1 MMQFQGL
8 GIVNERRELF
18 LRLRYT
24 SHSSTCVATLVIPL
38 KLRILNLIPFHASDA
53 ESLSGNYP
61 CIQDRL
67 TRRQLLFLRNPTP
80 LRSSKFPFEY
90 LLLPPRSALEA
101 APLLLTQRSL
111 AATSTPAYSLKHRYS
126 PQRLGMSI
134 TLECHPFSRPIHSAG
149 ELLHTL
155 KRVPTS
161 MATSLLSK

>member
-1 MMQFQGL
+1 MQFQGL

-67 TRRQLLFLRNPTP
+67 TRRQLLFLRNPW
-80 LRSSKFPFEY
+80 R
-90 LLLPPRSALEA
+90 LLPSLDVVAVSQ
-101 APLLLTQRSL
+101 AP
-111 AATSTPAYSLKHRYS
+111 S
-126 PQRLGMSI
+126 PESNPNPPSPVTTMVGLY
-134 TLECHPFSRPIHSAG
+134 
-149 ELLHTL
+149 
-155 KRVPTS
+155 PTIES
-161 MATSLLSK
+161 